1 MLGYKKWNGRF
12 EKELNI
18 TYRNEK
24 GYYWKAEEGISKVEN
39 RVEEIKQ
46 NVAQEKDKKEG
57 SIII

>member
-12 EKELNI
+12 EKDLNI
-18 TYRNEK
+18 TCRNEK

-46 NVAQEKDKKEG
+46 NVAQEKKR
-57 SIII
+57 